1 MKINYGVK
9 MKEKDGKGMKT
20 IYFIGG
26 VILLSMYLSRG
37 KEPTS
42 NITQHNESPIHLS
55 EGDYNG
61 ICIGVVSSEKGIVP
75 SDLFF
80 QKFYLPS
87 TPTVQVSNGKKIY
100 ECQFADTLVS
110 LRVSDDQGKT
120 FSELSSQNKYRYKG
134 DGIEKYGYFIMQNVK
149 GGEEALKFKKIT
161 NANVDVGAKLISNAE
176 LNKVC
181 QQAIGIEF
189 GKKPN
194 LINIKE
200 PFVVGGD
207 TIKVGYVRPQ
217 DKTVWNYE
225 CKVNIDE
232 NGIVWRMLPGTN
244 IDSTGRWRDGSNGF
258 EGEDSTINF
267 NVLKNDIKVTV
278 KYSDGSGSTG
288 NIKR

>member
-1 MKINYGVK
+1 MGDEMAGSDKKSMKA
-9 MKEKDGKGMKT
+9 
-20 IYFIGG
+20 IYFVGG
-26 VILLSMYLSRG
+26 VIFLSMYLSRG
-37 KEPTS
+37 NEPTS
-42 NITQHNESPIHLS
+42 NVTQHNESPIHLS

-61 ICIGVVSSEKGIVP
+61 ICIGVVSAEKGIAP

-80 QKFYLPS
+80 HKFYLPS

-100 ECQFADTLVS
+100 ECQFPDTFVE
-110 LRVSDDQGKT
+110 LRVSDDKGKT
-120 FSELSSQNKYRYKG
+120 FSELNSQNKYRYKG
-134 DGIEKYGYFIMQNVK
+134 DGIEQSGYFIMQNAK
-149 GGEEALKFKKIT
+149 GGEDVSRFNKIT
-161 NANVDVGAKLISNAE
+161 SANIDVGAKLISNAE

-181 QQAIGIEF
+181 QQAIAIEF

-194 LINIKE
+194 LINVKE
-200 PFVVGGD
+200 PLVDGGD

-225 CKVNIDE
+225 CKVNMNE
-232 NGIVWRMLPGTN
+232 NGIVWRGLPGTN
-244 IDSTGRWRDGSNGF
+244 IDYVGRWRDGSNGF

-267 NVLKNDIKVTV
+267 KVLKSDIKVAV